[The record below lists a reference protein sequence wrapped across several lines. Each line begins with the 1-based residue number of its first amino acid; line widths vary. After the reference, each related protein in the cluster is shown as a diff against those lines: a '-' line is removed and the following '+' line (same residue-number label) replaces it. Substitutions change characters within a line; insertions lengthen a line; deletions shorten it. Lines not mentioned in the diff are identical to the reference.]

1 VFTLQKLIA
10 FCDYFIKSKSSSSS
24 LSRTPDDDDDDDD
37 DVDACELIVSTWLLL
52 TEN

>member
-1 VFTLQKLIA
+1 MFTLQKLIA

-24 LSRTPDDDDDDDD
+24 LSRTPDDDDDDD
-37 DVDACELIVSTWLLL
+37 VDACELIVSTWLLL

>member
-1 VFTLQKLIA
+1 MFTLQKLIA

-52 TEN
+52 MEN

>member
-1 VFTLQKLIA
+1 MFTLQKLIA